1 MRLARTHTLPAENP
15 TLTPTSS
22 TRFLVFDKHADIVAQ
37 HQIEYPQY
45 YPEPGCVP
53 PWPPVRGTH

>member
-1 MRLARTHTLPAENP
+1 MHISPSEKP

-53 PWPPVRGTH
+53 PRPPVCSTH